1 MPRTRRRT
9 LGNLLLA
16 LALALATRWATRG
29 PSPLQQPQER
39 LIGRWTVVAQVAA
52 PWGTPVPK
60 LDHAPASAATDPLP
74 EIIEFFADGSLR
86 RYRESPEH
94 ASALRGRYALYASGE
109 FTMALSRLTEVRR
122 TIHFTGSVTF
132 ERELAHIRGRL
143 TDETAGTDTH
153 IALLIRPVR

>member
-29 PSPLQQPQER
+29 SSPLQQPPDR
-39 LIGRWTVVAQVAA
+39 LIGRWTIVEQVAA
-52 PWGTPVPK
+52 PWGTPVPE
-60 LDHAPASAATDPLP
+60 LGRTPASAATDQLP
-74 EIIEFFADGSLR
+74 EIIEFFADGSMR
-86 RYRESPEH
+86 RYRDSPEH
-94 ASALRGRYALYASGE
+94 SNALRGSYALYASGE

-132 ERELAHIRGRL
+132 ERELAQIR
-143 TDETAGTDTH
+143 
-153 IALLIRPVR
+153 